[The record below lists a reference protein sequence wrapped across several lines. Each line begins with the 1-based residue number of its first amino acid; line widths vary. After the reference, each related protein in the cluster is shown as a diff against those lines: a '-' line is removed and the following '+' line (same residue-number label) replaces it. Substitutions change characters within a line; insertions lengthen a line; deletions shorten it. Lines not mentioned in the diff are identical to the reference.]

1 MRVKHKPWAKDYIL
15 EKKDIFINS
24 YIDNNELNELIKN
37 YSEVHIEIGCGKGKF
52 IYENASNNSKILYI
66 GIERQA
72 SVLVSAAKK
81 VEEQPLDNLKF
92 YYGDIFNLNDN
103 NLLRNKVDVIYLNFS
118 DPWPKKRHVKRRLTY
133 KKFLELYYKLLIRD
147 GTLILKTD
155 NTPFFEYSICSI
167 SNFKKWI
174 FEELYLD
181 LHSHLEVTNITTEYE
196 EKFSQKG
203 FAIKY
208 LKIKKEDG

>member
-15 EKKDIFINS
+15 EKKDVFINS
-24 YIDNNELNELIKN
+24 YIDKNAFDKLIEGFE
-37 YSEVHIEIGCGKGKF
+37 EVRIEIGCGKGKF
-52 IYENASNNSKILYI
+52 IYENAYNNPKILYI

-72 SVLVSAAKK
+72 SVLVSAARK
-81 VEEQPLDNLKF
+81 VEEQPINNLKF

-103 NLLRNKVDVIYLNFS
+103 NVLNNKTDFIYLNFS
-118 DPWPKKRHVKRRLTY
+118 DPWPKKRHIKRRLTY
-133 KKFLELYYKLLIRD
+133 EKFLELYYRLLKKE
-147 GTLILKTD
+147 GVLILKTD

-167 SNFKKWI
+167 SNHKKWI
-174 FEELYLD
+174 FEEIYLD
-181 LHSHLEVTNITTEYE
+181 LHSHLEVSNITTEYE

-208 LKIKKEDG
+208 LKIKK